1 MTSDAVSP
9 YFTSLILLI
18 MLLKGLKSLNLLPKF
33 GLVPINCQ
41 MIYVLV
47 NGFSNFRTM
56 RLLLLRVVG
65 ALTVNNSDQNILLA
79 NNKLGV
85 LRDAALM

>member
-9 YFTSLILLI
+9 HFTSLILLI
-18 MLLKGLKSLNLLPKF
+18 LLLKGLKSLNLSPKF
-33 GLVPINCQ
+33 GLVLINCQ

-56 RLLLLRVVG
+56 RLLLLRVFG
-65 ALTVNNSDQNILLA
+65 ALTVNNSYQDILLA
-79 NNKLGV
+79 AHKLGV
-85 LRDAALM
+85 LVDAALM